1 VSGSGAREARC
12 STTSTRRSRQKRS
25 ACGPKCRV
33 RREKCPDRG
42 RAKRVAALRVRV
54 DHAKSCSH
62 PDRTTLSASNVAVT
76 RVRKQSHQA
85 HFSGENDWKL
95 GKSGQK
101 KIGTKIIGPKFAE
114 NRCRLCRKLQKRNE
128 IATGKANAAADADS
142 EIEDRPRAR
151 PERARRVLLI
161 LNEAGI
167 AFRTTIRISICVR
180 TETTVCYMSDLFTFV
195 LAPGQPSNGPPP
207 DLGRACK
214 AGHGG
219 VHVAMR
225 LCLRLIFLLLLL
237 FGGVGAAPARGRGRR
252 SSSRLEED
260 VRARRAANEANRRRR
275 SLNADNGTSLPTTTD
290 AHRRWSLPTNGAP
303 QLYPSHQLMCRSG
316 SVGEALPPWPVHLAE
331 GITC

>member
-1 VSGSGAREARC
+1 MRKWSRHSFSYNSNKSDSCTNSVLHVRPLHVCPGAW
-12 STTSTRRSRQKRS
+12 ST
-25 ACGPKCRV
+25 
-33 RREKCPDRG
+33 
-42 RAKRVAALRVRV
+42 
-54 DHAKSCSH
+54 
-62 PDRTTLSASNVAVT
+62 
-76 RVRKQSHQA
+76 
-85 HFSGENDWKL
+85 
-95 GKSGQK
+95 
-101 KIGTKIIGPKFAE
+101 
-114 NRCRLCRKLQKRNE
+114 
-128 IATGKANAAADADS
+128 
-142 EIEDRPRAR
+142 
-151 PERARRVLLI
+151 
-161 LNEAGI
+161 
-167 AFRTTIRISICVR
+167 
-180 TETTVCYMSDLFTFV
+180 Y
-195 LAPGQPSNGPPP
+195 PPP
-207 DLGRACK
+207 DLRRAGK
-214 AGHGG
+214 ASHGG

>member
-1 VSGSGAREARC
+1 
-12 STTSTRRSRQKRS
+12 
-25 ACGPKCRV
+25 V

-180 TETTVCYMSDLFTFV
+180 TKYEITNLKMV
-195 LAPGQPSNGPPP
+195 GQ
-207 DLGRACK
+207 LY
-214 AGHGG
+214 
-219 VHVAMR
+219 
-225 LCLRLIFLLLLL
+225 L
-237 FGGVGAAPARGRGRR
+237 
-252 SSSRLEED
+252 SSYPEED
-260 VRARRAANEANRRRR
+260 RFHFRFKR
-275 SLNADNGTSLPTTTD
+275 SVFLFDFVFIKWGKSIFSL
-290 AHRRWSLPTNGAP
+290 G
-303 QLYPSHQLMCRSG
+303 
-316 SVGEALPPWPVHLAE
+316 
-331 GITC
+331 